1 MWLAER
7 AAMIG
12 ITVTDQHGQRRELS
26 FDAARIRIG
35 RDADN
40 DVVLDS
46 PASSRHHAEIIQEL
60 GAWKI
65 IDLGSTNGIKIG
77 DTKVPDLFLVD
88 GTSVVIGVHT
98 LSFSI
103 AEKDTAKTVFLGPGD
118 MPTPVAPPPEKGRE
132 PAELYLVYRLQGQRR
147 SLKIV
152 EGGSYVIGRSP
163 DADLVVEDNR
173 ASKRHAL
180 VSHDGQSFQLCDLGS
195 SNGTLLNGR
204 RVALNPLAPGDEILI
219 GTQVIVA
226 QDQLADLADDA
237 VLLGKTRLGAPD
249 GFALGSLKERAAPA
263 AAEREPRRRLGP
275 ALLAGALLVLLIGGY
290 FVLRDRPAESPA
302 VEGEPSAAA
311 PSVGGAEGLIV
322 RVTEVET
329 KVLARSVTG
338 SGTIR
343 PHRTV
348 TVSAE
353 IAGQVVGI
361 AVDEGA
367 AVAEG
372 DLLAQINDTDVRL
385 QLDEARSA
393 VSKERVDL
401 ARENYERMQSLLE
414 EGVLSRAVVDQA
426 QSEYLSLDS
435 AYRSA
440 QARIRQLQEQ
450 LRKASVRAPM
460 SGRVAA
466 TPVNRGEFLA
476 PGAPVAVIENM
487 EQILVVLEVSDRDI
501 VKVRTGQAVEA
512 TTDAYPERVF
522 RGIVDN
528 TATAANPV
536 TRTFKVEARIHN
548 SDGSLRSGMIASLRI
563 LLDESV
569 AMVVPVEALVGQ
581 GEAESTVFVVAGGF
595 ARRRAVTLGERWDRE
610 VEVLSGLAAGDA
622 VITSGKDRVADGQAV
637 QIHRGG

>member
-1 MWLAER
+1 
-7 AAMIG
+7 MIG
-12 ITVTDQHGQRRELS
+12 ITVTDDRGQRQELG

-35 RDADN
+35 READN

-60 GAWKI
+60 GSYKI
-65 IDLGSTNGIKIG
+65 VDLGSTNGIKVG
-77 DTKVPDLFLVD
+77 DNKVPDLFLVD

-98 LSFSI
+98 LTFSI

-118 MPTPVAPPPEKGRE
+118 MPRPVAPPPPQRRE
-132 PAELYLVYRLQGQRR
+132 PSALYLVYRQQGQRR
-147 SLKIV
+147 SMKIV

-163 DADLVVEDNR
+163 DADLVVDDNR

-180 VSHDGQSFQLCDLGS
+180 VTYGEDGFQLADLAS

-204 RVALNPLAPGDEILI
+204 RVAQHPLAPGDEILI
-219 GTQVIVA
+219 GTQVIVV
-226 QDQLADLADDA
+226 QDQRSDLEDDA
-237 VLLGKTRLGAPD
+237 VLLGRTRLGTPGEFDLA
-249 GFALGSLKERAAPA
+249 SL
-263 AAEREPRRRLGP
+263 AEHRPPPVDNRRERRRLGP
-275 ALLAGALLVLLIGGY
+275 VLFAGAVLLLLVGTF
-290 FVLRDRPAESPA
+290 FVLRERPAEAPRAEPGASPGTPP
-302 VEGEPSAAA
+302 ES
-311 PSVGGAEGLIV
+311 GGEGLIV
-322 RVTEVET
+322 RVAAVET
-329 KVLARSVTG
+329 KVLARSVEG
-338 SGTIR
+338 SGTIS

-353 IAGQVVGI
+353 IAGQLVNV
-361 AVDEGA
+361 AVDEGS
-367 AVAEG
+367 AVEEG
-372 DLLAQINDTDVRL
+372 DLLAQINDTDIRL

-393 VSKERVDL
+393 VSRERVDL

-450 LRKASVRAPM
+450 LRKASIRAPI

-466 TPVNRGEFLA
+466 TPVNQGEFLA

-487 EQILVVLEVSDRDI
+487 QQALVVVELSDRDI
-501 VKVRTGQAVEA
+501 VKVRAAQAVEV

-528 TATAANPV
+528 TATAASPV
-536 TRTFKVEARIHN
+536 TRTFKVEARIDN
-548 SDGSLRSGMIASLRI
+548 GDGSLRSGMIAALRV
-563 LLDESV
+563 LLDEKV
-569 AMVVPVEALVGQ
+569 AMVIPIEALVGR
-581 GEAESTVFVVAGGF
+581 GETESTVFVVAGGF
-595 ARRRAVTLGERWDRE
+595 ARRRAVVLGERWDRE
-610 VEVLSGLAAGDA
+610 VEVLSGLSAGDV
-622 VITSGKDRVADGQAV
+622 VITSGKDRVADGLGV
-637 QIHRGG
+637 QIHREG